1 MRKVITLL
9 GATGFAGLAAMS
21 SAQAAPVPGY
31 EVLYEAVFLACT
43 PDAGVAPVVAV
54 CTDAINAYAGALI
67 AGGVS
72 EEAALQSFAA
82 LRIEVAVADGGLLID
97 AAFEELLPDSGAIGP
112 IAASP
117 VA

>member
-1 MRKVITLL
+1 MRKLITVL

-31 EVLYEAVFLACT
+31 EALYEAVFLACT

-54 CTDAINAYAGALI
+54 CTDAINAYSSALI

-82 LRIEVAVADGGLLID
+82 LRGEVAVADGGLPID
-97 AAFEELLPDSGAIGP
+97 AVFEELLPESGAIGP
-112 IAASP
+112 AAASP